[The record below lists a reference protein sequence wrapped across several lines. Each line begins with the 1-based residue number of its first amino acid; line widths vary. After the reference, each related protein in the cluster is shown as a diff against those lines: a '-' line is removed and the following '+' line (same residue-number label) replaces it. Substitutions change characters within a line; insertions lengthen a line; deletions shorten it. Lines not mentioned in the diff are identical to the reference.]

1 MGINR
6 FGNLFGFLNTLLSVG
21 YRFLN
26 GDMGVISSACSI
38 ETL

>member
-6 FGNLFGFLNTLLSVG
+6 FGNLFVFLNTLLSVG